1 MGSSTKRKPADRL
14 RINKP
19 LDSNVSTGVGVGAG
33 GGMAPQDV
41 NNACPVTI
49 QVKLVRQDVTAG
61 TNLILEG
68 NSLRL
73 SGDTATTVGTVPSA
87 ILTTLQTCLG
97 MGINYPSVTV
107 VADKQGVRYAEFSQ

>member
-19 LDSNVSTGVGVGAG
+19 LDSNVSTRVGAG
-33 GGMAPQDV
+33 GGAAPQDV
-41 NNACPVTI
+41 NNVCPVTI
-49 QVKLVRQDVTAG
+49 QVKLVRQDVAVG
-61 TNLILEG
+61 TNLTLEG
-68 NSLRL
+68 NSLQL
-73 SGDTATTVGTVPSA
+73 SVDKATTVGTVSST
-87 ILTTLQTCLG
+87 ILKTLQTCLG